1 MKSYH
6 PHNVIITSYDFQ
18 KSLCPCTAPRCPV
31 DRQDSRITKNSE
43 GQSVITSTIGM
54 IINIINIGL
63 IINII
68 NIRFLLIK
76 CINGEKATYNTGV
89 FSAKRE
95 RTFQVCFDYDN
106 DDDDDDDGDD
116 DDEDVSAGAA

>member
-1 MKSYH
+1 MSSSH
-6 PHNVIITSYDFQ
+6 Q
-18 KSLCPCTAPRCPV
+18 KSLCPCTAPRCRV
-31 DRQDSRITKNSE
+31 VRQDSRITKNSE
-43 GQSVITSTIGM
+43 GQSVITSTIG
-54 IINIINIGL
+54 
-63 IINII
+63 INII

-106 DDDDDDDGDD
+106 DDDDDDDDDDDESD

>member
-1 MKSYH
+1 
-6 PHNVIITSYDFQ
+6 
-18 KSLCPCTAPRCPV
+18 
-31 DRQDSRITKNSE
+31 
-43 GQSVITSTIGM
+43 M

-95 RTFQVCFDYDN
+95 RTFQVCFDYCNDN
-106 DDDDDDDGDD
+106 DDDDGDDDDDDDDNDDDESD